1 MSDEN
6 EGRIASSFTQEAA
19 GSSRVAPAMQVCAF
33 ICYPLTCPVSHDGLS
48 RRALYAEEIPDQEE
62 VTDKTARTFGVLR
75 VPSPFLSS
83 RLAAHGG
90 QTKIAPAHRTRL
102 NSGFAGAPRTSCSG
116 CNPSIDTTTFMWACV
131 AQPGARGLKPLVT
144 TWTCIPRSSSSGV
157 SSSSSRHRTSG
168 SPPTIGRREGLSRST
183 LSGTPSIS
191 SCPLRSRRLRKFI
204 PPPRCASS

>member
-1 MSDEN
+1 MKAEL
-6 EGRIASSFTQEAA
+6 
-19 GSSRVAPAMQVCAF
+19 PA
-33 ICYPLTCPVSHDGLS
+33 LS
-48 RRALYAEEIPDQEE
+48 RRRLRVRVGSLPPCKPVPSFVIPLPVRSLMTALSPLETKSLSLRALNAEEIPDQEE
-62 VTDKTARTFGVLR
+62 VTAKTARTFGVLR

-102 NSGFAGAPRTSCSG
+102 NSGVAGAPRTSCSG

-131 AQPGARGLKPLVT
+131 AQLGARGLKPLVT

-168 SPPTIGRREGLSRST
+168 SPPTIGR
-183 LSGTPSIS
+183 
-191 SCPLRSRRLRKFI
+191 
-204 PPPRCASS
+204 